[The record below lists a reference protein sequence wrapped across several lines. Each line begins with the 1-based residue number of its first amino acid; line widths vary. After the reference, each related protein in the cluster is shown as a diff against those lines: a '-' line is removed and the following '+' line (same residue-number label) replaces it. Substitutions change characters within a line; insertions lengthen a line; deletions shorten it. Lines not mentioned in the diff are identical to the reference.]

1 MGSSARAGVSPLRG
15 PVAPGSRESR
25 DLGATD
31 GLIGSAERRGG
42 LCRRGPQQYRG
53 DVISRRMR
61 LAAAGLATSTLLAL
75 GAPVGSALADDDAAA
90 RIGDVVISEDEFVDL
105 LQRQADYERA
115 NGPSGQTPI
124 ELSEGML
131 NGDAARGY
139 LRNLIILAA
148 VDEFVA
154 SPLYVAPLADASP
167 AGTDAAAIGDAPIN
181 AVYKRLVDAEALV
194 VASETP
200 DAAVLADV
208 YDEHP
213 ARTGIVC
220 VAPAA
225 QTAAGADEA
234 GGDDAAVPDDTEQ
247 PTDDT
252 VCVVLA
258 QAGARGID
266 AAQFEQLRSGRPGDS
281 VAGGGPL
288 AADEQWAIL
297 PSTEAAEAFTATI
310 AQFDV
315 DGSASMLFLFGSLA
329 ATDVEVGDRWGTWD
343 PLSFSVV
350 P

>member
-1 MGSSARAGVSPLRG
+1 M
-15 PVAPGSRESR
+15 
-25 DLGATD
+25 
-31 GLIGSAERRGG
+31 
-42 LCRRGPQQYRG
+42 
-53 DVISRRMR
+53 
-61 LAAAGLATSTLLAL
+61 
-75 GAPVGSALADDDAAA
+75 
-90 RIGDVVISEDEFVDL
+90 
-105 LQRQADYERA
+105 
-115 NGPSGQTPI
+115 
-124 ELSEGML
+124 
-131 NGDAARGY
+131 
-139 LRNLIILAA
+139 
-148 VDEFVA
+148 
-154 SPLYVAPLADASP
+154 
-167 AGTDAAAIGDAPIN
+167 
-181 AVYKRLVDAEALV
+181 

-200 DAAVLADV
+200 GAAVLADV
-208 YDEHP
+208 TTSIR
-213 ARTGIVC
+213 RT
-220 VAPAA
+220 ASSAWLAA
-225 QTAAGADEA
+225 QTAAGADGPVA
-234 GGDDAAVPDDTEQ
+234 TMPMPDDTEQ